1 MWHNYNH
8 RFQQF
13 LGAQFTCSCSGFFHF
28 WDLLDLILVCVKIL
42 THPFLNRD
50 DEDDDMLVFL
60 PAWSDL
66 YLPLCQILWQPWWWW
81 ARRVSRC
88 SMHRSTLFSSV
99 AHHTA
104 TPFNKGSS
112 WSCLGT
118 QSCLKGPQSDFI
130 DQTLTYLPKYT
141 GNQQEI
147 QAGRR
152 FKIRW
157 KLWQLTFHILL
168 QAITGIVHCSPLSR
182 NLQAFPFILFQVP
195 SKSWSAPPSKP
206 DRPQSASS
214 PPLWCATKA

>member
-1 MWHNYNH
+1 MKEMWHNYNH

-66 YLPLCQILWQPWWWW
+66 YLPFCQILWQPWWWW

-99 AHHTA
+99 AQCAHHTA

-141 GNQQEI
+141 CNQQQI

-152 FKIRW
+152 FKICGW
-157 KLWQLTFHILL
+157 KLPLALCIVLL
-168 QAITGIVHCSPLSR
+168 YLETCKHFRSSS
-182 NLQAFPFILFQVP
+182 
-195 SKSWSAPPSKP
+195 SKSPPSL
-206 DRPQSASS
+206 D
-214 PPLWCATKA
+214 PPLHPSSQTVHNRLLLLHCDAPQRLR